1 MGIRKLGKTDKYKKQ
16 KQNKTIEAVMRH
28 ELIYNGKEVTLMGRC
43 LGCGGEGERDEKVA
57 RALSRKWLRRRT

>member
-43 LGCGGEGERDEKVA
+43 LGCGGEGEREM
-57 RALSRKWLRRRT
+57 RRWHALGLENG